1 MGDRSC
7 NGVFALRYF
16 EGGLIGDECLDLF
29 SNANDN
35 TWKYNWKGQNAG
47 KEVGMTYHRA
57 DRVSTSAW
65 VVESWST
72 PWGQRAWLAIRRRR
86 QVSFPAVLLGSKL
99 KKTAKS
105 CKFHYSVSQTM
116 KDHMMHLFGT
126 TKVPVTLLE
135 ALRKPDGLGSCFSDG
150 TDCNCVFVITCT
162 DTSTLCV
169 VDITCGMILEAPC
182 MWPSARGKPF
192 GTCLLQKRSSA
203 ALSHLPK
210 SRQETQSTT

>member
-1 MGDRSC
+1 MCNKSWEVWCVFCLLLSCSRLDFKLWAWNLLKSLNQAHIPTWTRSKKQFFAAWDAAALQGQLGPAVAVCCTGEGLENDCYIWSLKDTLQCWEMVVFQDKDLRTMTARVDLGCTMGDRSC

-47 KEVGMTYHRA
+47 KEVGLIYDRA

-86 QVSFPAVLLGSKL
+86 QVSFPAVLLGSK
-99 KKTAKS
+99 KT
-105 CKFHYSVSQTM
+105 
-116 KDHMMHLFGT
+116 
-126 TKVPVTLLE
+126 
-135 ALRKPDGLGSCFSDG
+135 
-150 TDCNCVFVITCT
+150 
-162 DTSTLCV
+162 
-169 VDITCGMILEAPC
+169 
-182 MWPSARGKPF
+182 
-192 GTCLLQKRSSA
+192 
-203 ALSHLPK
+203 
-210 SRQETQSTT
+210 